1 MNKGLDRAT
10 LLNEFELS
18 PAMLNAGANA
28 YLSMK
33 ELGLDFDGASAEA
46 ADFIFTA
53 MVLAAKGTDISHLK
67 KVLDLPEIVEGRPS
81 NT

>member
-1 MNKGLDRAT
+1 MNKGRDRAT
-10 LLNEFELS
+10 LLNEVELS
-18 PAMLNAGANA
+18 PAMLNAGAEA
-28 YLSMK
+28 YMSMK
-33 ELGLDFDGASAEA
+33 ELGLDFDGAYAEA

-67 KVLDLPEIVEGRPS
+67 KVLDFPEIAEVRPL